1 MDAAS
6 DENSEEPWMYA
17 MAYQEVRSHNSTVPV
32 IKTGSDYKRLQN
44 MGFTYHVGEDFRHVI
59 SGLRHINEV
68 IEEFGYKPGDRL
80 GHATVLGIDMERWIY
95 DNQVVWL
102 PVQEYLENLLWM
114 WGVNIYEDVEL
125 GISLEKIE
133 DRILSIANELY
144 GPAENISVQ
153 LLYQVY
159 KEKFNSN
166 HLEIAKK
173 QLESAN
179 ASFEKSALCCSQT
192 CQYKNGYVGWTK
204 EKLLLTNYCPYFE
217 ERYNNVRVVNNAIED
232 LETYE
237 ILQKHLIKKI
247 EKKGIYVETN
257 PTSNL
262 IIGEFPELSKHP
274 IFSLN
279 QNVSDSA
286 NHVLVTINSDDPAVF
301 GTNVEN
307 ELAYIYYAAETKG
320 YAKETILEWIDKIR
334 VHGMNAS
341 FIQVNKS
348 ADTILNEIEEIIACL
363 KKRK

>member
-1 MDAAS
+1 M
-6 DENSEEPWMYA
+6 
-17 MAYQEVRSHNSTVPV
+17 
-32 IKTGSDYKRLQN
+32 
-44 MGFTYHVGEDFRHVI
+44 
-59 SGLRHINEV
+59 
-68 IEEFGYKPGDRL
+68 
-80 GHATVLGIDMERWIY
+80 
-95 DNQVVWL
+95 
-102 PVQEYLENLLWM
+102 
-114 WGVNIYEDVEL
+114 
-125 GISLEKIE
+125 
-133 DRILSIANELY
+133 
-144 GPAENISVQ
+144 
-153 LLYQVY
+153 
-159 KEKFNSN
+159 
-166 HLEIAKK
+166 
-173 QLESAN
+173 
-179 ASFEKSALCCSQT
+179 
-192 CQYKNGYVGWTK
+192 
-204 EKLLLTNYCPYFE
+204 
-217 ERYNNVRVVNNAIED
+217 VNNAIED